1 MRRLSKPLCL
11 LALSASSLVLA
22 TPVRAGLTLMHG
34 AFITP
39 THFNG
44 FEAAGAHVAPGSL
57 IYGPYTEGGI
67 TVERIGNTGAAT
79 VFQAEGN
86 YSWYTG
92 SVNPQEQLAPG
103 YTSIRAADFGAMSE
117 IQFDATTEILTDYDN
132 YPFDYQVLYQG
143 AVLGT
148 GRVWG
153 LCSAYTK
160 CFNTFGFSGAI
171 FDEVRLQSSILTSQ
185 FDPTGAGTDVMVLDN
200 IYIREVPEPAS
211 WALMIAGFT
220 VIGTALRRRPRVRVA
235 FA

>member
-1 MRRLSKPLCL
+1 MRQFHRAVGVF
-11 LALSASSLVLA
+11 ALSLSALA
-22 TPVRAGLTLMHG
+22 TPAHAGLTLVYG

-39 THFNG
+39 TGFNG
-44 FEAAGAHVAPGSL
+44 FEAAGAHVGPDSL

-92 SVNPQEQLAPG
+92 SVNPQQQLAPG

-117 IQFDATTEILTDYDN
+117 MQFDATTEILTDYSN

-143 AVLGT
+143 SVLDT

-153 LCSAYTK
+153 LCSAYTH
-160 CFNTFGFSGAI
+160 CFNTFGFKGAL

-185 FDPTGAGTDVMVLDN
+185 FDPLGRGTDVMVLDN

-211 WALMIAGFT
+211 WALMIAGFCA
-220 VIGTALRRRPRVRVA
+220 VGGTLRRRSRLRVA

>member
-1 MRRLSKPLCL
+1 MRRISKPLCL
-11 LALSASSLVLA
+11 LALSVSGLA
-22 TPVRAGLTLMHG
+22 LAAPAQAGLTLRQG

-44 FEAAGAHVAPGSL
+44 FEAAGVHEAPGSL

-67 TVERIGNTGAAT
+67 TVERIGDTGAAT

-92 SVNPQEQLAPG
+92 SVNLQGQLAPG

-143 AVLGT
+143 AVIGT

-153 LCSAYTK
+153 LCSAYTQ
-160 CFNTFGFSGAI
+160 CFKTFGFSGAL
-171 FDEVRLQSSILTSQ
+171 FDEVRLQSSILTSE
-185 FDPTGAGTDVMVLDN
+185 FDPQGFGTDVMVLDN

-211 WALMIAGFT
+211 WALMIAGFCA
-220 VIGTALRRRPRVRVA
+220 VGIAVRRRPHVRVA